1 MQPTERAAADRPE
14 VLEGTLERVVY
25 ANEENAWSVVRLA
38 VAGAREPV
46 TAVGN
51 LLGVQPGESLRL
63 TGAWIDDPRHGR
75 QFRVASYATVV
86 PATVKGIERYLGSGL
101 IRGIGRVMAA
111 RLVAAFG
118 LETLDV
124 VENQPRRLQEVEGIG
139 PKRTAEI
146 RRAWEEQRDIKEVMV
161 FLQSHGVSTSYAIKI
176 YKSYGS
182 AAVRWVRDNPYRLAV
197 DIHGIGFASADRI
210 ASSLGISRLAPQ
222 RLQAGA
228 LHVLGE
234 AADRGH
240 LYLPRTRLVEEAD
253 RLLQAG
259 PALVEEAVAALA
271 AAGQVE
277 VEPLGSEGGAAGAGG
292 TAEGG
297 GSGGTGAG
305 EAGATGA
312 GGSGGAGAGE
322 AGDWAVYLKPLH
334 AAEAGVAARVRA
346 LLAQAPLPL
355 EIDLERALQWFE
367 RGERLTLARGQR
379 QAIRAGLTGKLLVIT
394 GGPGTGKTTLV
405 RGLVKILTRK
415 GQRVLLAAPTGR
427 AAKRL
432 SETTG
437 GDASTIHRLLEF
449 NPKSRAF
456 DRNRERPLACD
467 LLIVDEASMLDAVL
481 AYHLLRA
488 MPDDSRLVLVGDVD
502 QLPSVGPGQ
511 VLADLI
517 RSAAVEVVRLTEIF
531 RQADRSLIVVNAHR
545 VQSGQMPVL
554 ESLDKEGDFFFVE
567 RRDPEE
573 ALRTLTQ
580 LVTRRI
586 PARFGFDPIEHI
598 QVLTPM
604 KRGLLGSA
612 NLNAV
617 LRELLNPHGKTLT
630 RGAHSLRVG
639 DKVMQVRNNYDLEVW
654 NGDIGRVI
662 AVDEEDQRLHVAFDG
677 RDVVYEL
684 AAIDELALAYACSIH
699 KAQGSEYPCVVI
711 PLHTQHYVMLQ
722 RNLLYT
728 GITRAKRLAVL
739 VGETRALA
747 TAVANRRVHS
757 RFTRLA
763 ERLRS
768 PARRD

>member
-1 MQPTERAAADRPE
+1 MQPTERTLADGAE
-14 VLEGTLERVVY
+14 VIEGTLERVVY
-25 ANEENAWSVVRLA
+25 TNEENAWSVVRLA

-63 TGAWIDDPRHGR
+63 TGSWIDDPRHGR

-111 RLVAAFG
+111 RLVTAFG
-118 LETLDV
+118 LETLTV
-124 VENQPRRLQEVEGIG
+124 IENQPQRLEDVEGIG
-139 PKRTAEI
+139 PKRSADI
-146 RRAWEEQRDIKEVMV
+146 RRAWDEQREIKEVMV

-176 YKSYGS
+176 YKTYGG
-182 AAVRWVRDNPYRLAV
+182 AAARWVRDNPYRLAV
-197 DIHGIGFASADRI
+197 DVHGIGFATADRI
-210 ASSLGISRLAPQ
+210 AASLGISRAAPQ
-222 RLQAGA
+222 RLEAGA

-240 LYLPRTRLVEEAD
+240 LYLPRNRLIEEAD
-253 RLLQAG
+253 RLLGAG
-259 PALVEEAVAALA
+259 PPLVEAAVTALA
-271 AAGQVE
+271 AAGQVV
-277 VEPLGSEGGAAGAGG
+277 VEPAIREAADGGA
-292 TAEGG
+292 TA
-297 GSGGTGAG
+297 AG
-305 EAGATGA
+305 EAARRA
-312 GGSGGAGAGE
+312 IDSGDALE
-322 AGDWAVYLKPLH
+322 QAVYLKPLH

-346 LLAQAPLPL
+346 LLAQPPLPL
-355 EIDLERALQWFE
+355 ELDLERALAWFE
-367 RGERLTLARGQR
+367 KGESVVLAREQR
-379 QAIRAGLTGKLLVIT
+379 QAIRAGLTRKLLVIT

-405 RGLVKILTRK
+405 RGLVKILARK

-432 SETTG
+432 AEATG
-437 GDASTIHRLLEF
+437 GAASTIHRLLEF

-467 LLIVDEASMLDAVL
+467 LLIVDEASMIDTVL
-481 AYHLLRA
+481 AHHLLRA
-488 MPDDSRLVLVGDVD
+488 VPDDGRLVLVGDVD

-517 RSAAVEVVRLTEIF
+517 RSRAVEVVRLIEIF
-531 RQADRSLIVVNAHR
+531 RQAERSLIVVNAHR

-554 ESLDKEGDFFFVE
+554 ESIDKEGDFFFLE

-573 ALRTLTQ
+573 ALRTLVQ

-586 PARFGFDPIEHI
+586 PARFGLDPLEQV

-617 LRELLNPHGKTLT
+617 LRETLNPHGRSLT
-630 RGAHSLRVG
+630 RGGHTLREG

-654 NGDIGRVI
+654 NGDIGRVT
-662 AVDEEDQRLHVAFDG
+662 AVDDEEQRLHVTFDG

-684 AAIDELALAYACSIH
+684 SAIDELALAYACSIH

-739 VGETRALA
+739 VGETKALA
-747 TAVANRRVHS
+747 AAVANRRVHK
-757 RFTRLA
+757 RFSRLA
-763 ERLRS
+763 ERLGA
-768 PARRD
+768 PAALTTK

>member
-1 MQPTERAAADRPE
+1 MQPTERPLPNGAE

-25 ANEENAWSVVRLA
+25 ANEENAWSVVRLT

-63 TGAWIDDPRHGR
+63 TGSWIDDPRHGR
-75 QFRVASYATVV
+75 QFRVSSYATVV

-101 IRGIGRVMAA
+101 IHGIGKVMAG

-118 LETLDV
+118 LDTLEV
-124 VENQPRRLQEVEGIG
+124 IENQPQRLKDVEGIG
-139 PKRTAEI
+139 PKRSADI
-146 RRAWEEQRDIKEVMV
+146 RRAWDEQREIKEVMI

-176 YKSYGS
+176 YKIYGS
-182 AAVRWVRDNPYRLAV
+182 AAARWVRENPYRLAV
-197 DIHGIGFASADRI
+197 DVHGIGFATADRI
-210 ASSLGISRLAPQ
+210 AESLGISRTAPQ
-222 RLQAGA
+222 RLEAGA

-240 LYLPRTRLVEEAD
+240 LYLPRARLIEEAD
-253 RLLQAG
+253 RLLGAG
-259 PALVEEAVAALA
+259 PRPVEDAVTALA
-271 AAGQVE
+271 AADQVV
-277 VEPLGSEGGAAGAGG
+277 VEGLLSEAAADGGD
-292 TAEGG
+292 
-297 GSGGTGAG
+297 AG
-305 EAGATGA
+305 EQ
-312 GGSGGAGAGE
+312 
-322 AGDWAVYLKPLH
+322 AVYLKPLH

-346 LLAQAPLPL
+346 LLAQRSLPL
-355 EIDLERALQWFE
+355 EIDLERALAWFE
-367 RGERLTLARGQR
+367 TGESVVLAREQR
-379 QAIRAGLTGKLLVIT
+379 QAIRAGLTRKLLVIT

-432 SETTG
+432 AEATG
-437 GDASTIHRLLEF
+437 GSASTIHRLLEF
-449 NPKSRAF
+449 NPKSRGF

-467 LLIVDEASMLDAVL
+467 LLIVDEASMIDTVL
-481 AYHLLRA
+481 AFHLLRA
-488 MPDDSRLVLVGDVD
+488 VPDDGRLVLVGDVD

-511 VLADLI
+511 ILADLI
-517 RSAAVEVVRLTEIF
+517 RSQAVEVVRLKEIF
-531 RQADRSLIVVNAHR
+531 RQAERSLIVVNAHR

-554 ESLDKEGDFFFVE
+554 ESIDKEGDFFFVE

-573 ALRTLTQ
+573 ALRTLVQ

-586 PARFGFDPIEHI
+586 PARFGLDPLEQV

-617 LRELLNPHGKTLT
+617 LRETLNPHGRSLT
-630 RGAHSLRVG
+630 RGGHTLRVG

-654 NGDIGRVI
+654 NGDIGRVA
-662 AVDEEDQRLHVAFDG
+662 AVDDEEQRLHVAFDG

-711 PLHTQHYVMLQ
+711 PLHSQHYVMLQ

-728 GITRAKRLAVL
+728 GITRARRLAVL
-739 VGETRALA
+739 VGETKALA
-747 TAVANRRVHS
+747 TAVANRRVHR
-757 RFTRLA
+757 RFSRLA
-763 ERLRS
+763 ERLGA
-768 PARRD
+768 PAQLEP

>member
-1 MQPTERAAADRPE
+1 MQPTAGSAADQPE
-14 VLEGTLERVVY
+14 VLEGTLERVVFT
-25 ANEENAWSVVRLA
+25 NEENAWSVVRLA
-38 VAGAREPV
+38 VAGTRDPV

-63 TGAWIDDPRHGR
+63 TGSWIDDPRHGR
-75 QFRVASYATVV
+75 QFRVVSYATVV
-86 PATVKGIERYLGSGL
+86 PATAKGIERYLGSGL
-101 IRGIGRVMAA
+101 IRGIGRVMAR

-118 LETLDV
+118 LETLEV
-124 VENQPRRLQEVEGIG
+124 IENQPQRLRDVEGIG
-139 PKRTAEI
+139 PKRSADI
-146 RRAWEEQRDIKEVMV
+146 KRAWDEQRDIKEVMI
-161 FLQSHGVSTSYAIKI
+161 FLQSHGVSTTYAIKI
-176 YKSYGS
+176 YKIYGS

-197 DIHGIGFASADRI
+197 DVHGIGFATADRI
-210 ASSLGISRLAPQ
+210 AASLGISKLAPQ
-222 RLQAGA
+222 RLEAGA

-240 LYLPRTRLVEEAD
+240 LYLPRARLVEEAD
-253 RLLQAG
+253 RLLGAG
-259 PALVEEAVAALA
+259 LPLVEQAIAALA
-271 AAGQVE
+271 AAGLVEIEE
-277 VEPLGSEGGAAGAGG
+277 VEEMAGVAAGEGGEEGGALGPGRGEDAERQGG
-292 TAEGG
+292 DA
-297 GSGGTGAG
+297 
-305 EAGATGA
+305 
-312 GGSGGAGAGE
+312 
-322 AGDWAVYLKPLH
+322 AVFLKPLH
-334 AAEAGVAARVRA
+334 AAEAGVAARVRS
-346 LLAQAPLPL
+346 LLAQPPLPL
-355 EIDLERALQWFE
+355 EIDLERALAWFE
-367 RGERLTLARGQR
+367 KGERLVLAREQR
-379 QAIRAGLTGKLLVIT
+379 QAIRAGLIRKLLVIT

-432 SETTG
+432 AEATG
-437 GDASTIHRLLEF
+437 GGASTIHRLLEF

-467 LLIVDEASMLDAVL
+467 LLIVDEASMIDAVL

-488 MPDDSRLVLVGDVD
+488 VPDDGRLVLVGDVD

-517 RSAAVEVVRLTEIF
+517 RSQAVEVVRLQEIF
-531 RQADRSLIVVNAHR
+531 RQAERSLIVVNAHR
-545 VQSGQMPVL
+545 VQTGRMPVL

-573 ALRTLTQ
+573 ALRTLVQ

-586 PARFGFDPIEHI
+586 PARFGLDPLEQI

-617 LRELLNPHGKTLT
+617 LRETLNPHGLSLT
-630 RGAHSLRVG
+630 RGGHTLRAG

-654 NGDIGRVI
+654 NGDIGRI
-662 AVDEEDQRLHVAFDG
+662 TAIDEEEQRLYVAFDG
-677 RDVVYEL
+677 REVAYEL
-684 AAIDELALAYACSIH
+684 AAIDELTLAYACSIH

-747 TAVANRRVHS
+747 TAVANRRVLK
-757 RFTRLA
+757 RFSRLA
-763 ERLRS
+763 ERLAG
-768 PARRD
+768 PAGRE

>member
-1 MQPTERAAADRPE
+1 MQPTGASAGDRPE
-14 VLEGTLERVVY
+14 TLEGTLERVVY

-38 VAGAREPV
+38 LAGAREPI

-51 LLGVQPGESLRL
+51 LLGVRPGEILRL
-63 TGAWIDDPRHGR
+63 TGSWIDDPRHGR

-86 PATVKGIERYLGSGL
+86 PATAKGIERYLGSGL

-118 LETLDV
+118 AETLEV
-124 VENQPRRLQEVEGIG
+124 IENQPQRLEEVGGIG
-139 PKRTAEI
+139 PKRSADI
-146 RRAWEEQRDIKEVMV
+146 RRAWEEQRDVKEVMV
-161 FLQSHGVSTSYAIKI
+161 FLQSHGVSTSYAIRI
-176 YKSYGS
+176 YKAYGG
-182 AAVRWVRDNPYRLAV
+182 AAVRWVRDNPYRLAADV
-197 DIHGIGFASADRI
+197 QGIGFASADRI
-210 ASSLGISRLAPQ
+210 AASLGISRLAPQ

-228 LHVLGE
+228 LHVLGD

-253 RLLQAG
+253 RLLAAG
-259 PALVEEAVAALA
+259 PRLVEEAVAALA
-271 AAGQVE
+271 AAGLVV
-277 VEPLGSEGGAAGAGG
+277 VEPLGAAG
-292 TAEGG
+292 E
-297 GSGGTGAG
+297 SGGEG
-305 EAGATGA
+305 E
-312 GGSGGAGAGE
+312 GE
-322 AGDWAVYLKPLH
+322 RDQAVYLKALH
-334 AAEAGVAARVRA
+334 AAEAGAAARVRA
-346 LLAQAPLPL
+346 LLAQPPRPLA
-355 EIDLERALQWFE
+355 IDLERALAWFE
-367 RGERLTLARGQR
+367 KGEHVVLARAQR
-379 QAIRAGLTGKLLVIT
+379 QAIRAGLTAKLLVIT

-415 GQRVLLAAPTGR
+415 ARRVLLAAPTGR

-432 SETTG
+432 AEATG
-437 GDASTIHRLLEF
+437 GGASTIHRLLEW

-488 MPDDSRLVLVGDVD
+488 IPDDSRLVLVGDVD

-517 RSAAVEVVRLTEIF
+517 RSGAVEVVRLTEIF
-531 RQADRSLIVVNAHR
+531 RQAERSLIVVNAHR

-567 RRDPEE
+567 RRNPEE
-573 ALRTLTQ
+573 ALRTLVQ
-580 LVTRRI
+580 LVAQRI
-586 PARFGFDPIEHI
+586 PARFGLDPLEQI

-617 LRELLNPHGKTLT
+617 LRETLNPRGPSLT
-630 RGAHSLRVG
+630 RGGHTLRLG

-654 NGDIGRVI
+654 NGDIGRVT
-662 AVDEEDQRLHVAFDG
+662 AVEDEEQRLLVEFDG
-677 RDVVYEL
+677 REVAYEL
-684 AAIDELALAYACSIH
+684 AAIEELALAYACSIH

-747 TAVANRRVHS
+747 TAVANRRVLR
-757 RFTRLA
+757 RFSRLA
-763 ERLRS
+763 ERLSQDAARS
-768 PARRD
+768 

>member
-1 MQPTERAAADRPE
+1 MQTAAGPIADRPE

-63 TGAWIDDPRHGR
+63 TGSWIDDPRHGR

-86 PATVKGIERYLGSGL
+86 PATAKGIERYLGSGL
-101 IRGIGRVMAA
+101 IRGIGRVMAR

-118 LETLDV
+118 LETLEV
-124 VENQPRRLQEVEGIG
+124 IENQPQRLRDVEGIG
-139 PKRTAEI
+139 PKRSADI
-146 RRAWEEQRDIKEVMV
+146 KRAWDEQRDIKEVMI
-161 FLQSHGVSTSYAIKI
+161 FLQSHGVSTTYAIKI
-176 YKSYGS
+176 YKIYGG

-197 DIHGIGFASADRI
+197 DVHGIGFATADRI
-210 ASSLGISRLAPQ
+210 AASLGISKLAPQ
-222 RLQAGA
+222 RLEAGA

-240 LYLPRTRLVEEAD
+240 LYLPRARLVEEAD
-253 RLLQAG
+253 RLLGAG
-259 PALVEEAVAALA
+259 PPLVDQAVTALA
-271 AAGQVE
+271 AAGLVEIEE
-277 VEPLGSEGGAAGAGG
+277 VETSGEVR
-292 TAEGG
+292 AERQGR
-297 GSGGTGAG
+297 
-305 EAGATGA
+305 EA
-312 GGSGGAGAGE
+312 
-322 AGDWAVYLKPLH
+322 AVYLKALH
-334 AAEAGVAARVRA
+334 AAETGVAARVRS

-355 EIDLERALQWFE
+355 EIDLERALAWFE
-367 RGERLTLARGQR
+367 KGERLVLAREQR
-379 QAIRAGLTGKLLVIT
+379 QAIRAGLTRKLLVIT

-432 SETTG
+432 AEATG
-437 GDASTIHRLLEF
+437 GAASTIHRLLEF

-456 DRNRERPLACD
+456 DRNHDRPLACD
-467 LLIVDEASMLDAVL
+467 LLIVDEASMIDTVL
-481 AYHLLRA
+481 AHHLLRA
-488 MPDDSRLVLVGDVD
+488 VPDDGRLVLVGDVD

-517 RSAAVEVVRLTEIF
+517 RSTAVEVVRLQTIF
-531 RQADRSLIVVNAHR
+531 RQAERSLIVVNAHR

-573 ALRTLTQ
+573 ALRTLVQ

-586 PARFGFDPIEHI
+586 PARFGLDPLEQI

-617 LRELLNPHGKTLT
+617 LRETLNPYGQSLT
-630 RGAHSLRVG
+630 RGGHTLRAG

-654 NGDIGRVI
+654 NGDIGRI
-662 AVDEEDQRLHVAFDG
+662 THIDEEEQRLHVAFDG
-677 RDVVYEL
+677 REVAYEL

-699 KAQGSEYPCVVI
+699 KSQGSEYPCVVI

-747 TAVANRRVHS
+747 TAVANRRVLK
-757 RFTRLA
+757 RFSRLA
-763 ERLRS
+763 ERLAA

>member
-1 MQPTERAAADRPE
+1 MQPTERTLAGGAE
-14 VLEGTLERVVY
+14 VIEGTLERVVY
-25 ANEENAWSVVRLA
+25 TNEENAWSVVRLA

-63 TGAWIDDPRHGR
+63 TGSWIDDPRHGR

-101 IRGIGRVMAA
+101 IRGIGKVMAA
-111 RLVAAFG
+111 RLVTAFG
-118 LETLDV
+118 LETLAV
-124 VENQPRRLQEVEGIG
+124 IENQPQRLEDVEGIG
-139 PKRTAEI
+139 PKRSADI
-146 RRAWEEQRDIKEVMV
+146 RRAWDEQREIKEVMV

-176 YKSYGS
+176 YKTYGG
-182 AAVRWVRDNPYRLAV
+182 AAARWVRDNPYRLAV
-197 DIHGIGFASADRI
+197 DVHGIGFATADRI
-210 ASSLGISRLAPQ
+210 AASLGISRAAPQ
-222 RLQAGA
+222 RLEAGA

-240 LYLPRTRLVEEAD
+240 LYLPRNRLIEEAD
-253 RLLQAG
+253 RLLGAG
-259 PALVEEAVAALA
+259 PPLVEAAVTALA
-271 AAGQVE
+271 AAGQVV
-277 VEPLGSEGGAAGAGG
+277 VEPAIREAADGGA
-292 TAEGG
+292 TA
-297 GSGGTGAG
+297 AG
-305 EAGATGA
+305 EAARGAVD
-312 GGSGGAGAGE
+312 SGDALE
-322 AGDWAVYLKPLH
+322 QAVYLKPLH

-346 LLAQAPLPL
+346 LLAQQPLPL
-355 EIDLERALQWFE
+355 EIDLERALAWFE
-367 RGERLTLARGQR
+367 KGESVVLAREQR
-379 QAIRAGLTGKLLVIT
+379 QAIRAGLTRKLLVIT

-405 RGLVKILTRK
+405 RGLVKILARK

-432 SETTG
+432 AEATG
-437 GDASTIHRLLEF
+437 GAASTIHRLLEF

-467 LLIVDEASMLDAVL
+467 LLIVDEASMIDTVL
-481 AYHLLRA
+481 AHHLLRA
-488 MPDDSRLVLVGDVD
+488 VPDDGRLVLVGDVD

-517 RSAAVEVVRLTEIF
+517 RSRAVEVVRLIEIF
-531 RQADRSLIVVNAHR
+531 RQAERSLIVVNAHR

-554 ESLDKEGDFFFVE
+554 ESIDKEGDFFFLE

-573 ALRTLTQ
+573 ALRTLVQ

-586 PARFGFDPIEHI
+586 PARFGLDPLEQV

-617 LRELLNPHGKTLT
+617 LRETLNPHGRSLT
-630 RGAHSLRVG
+630 RGGHTLREG

-654 NGDIGRVI
+654 NGDIGRVT
-662 AVDEEDQRLHVAFDG
+662 AVDDEEQRLHVTFDG

-684 AAIDELALAYACSIH
+684 SAIDELALAYACSIH

-739 VGETRALA
+739 VGETKALA
-747 TAVANRRVHS
+747 AAVANRRVHK
-757 RFTRLA
+757 RFSRLA
-763 ERLRS
+763 ERLGA
-768 PARRD
+768 PAALTTK

>member
-1 MQPTERAAADRPE
+1 MQPTTGPVADRPE

-51 LLGVQPGESLRL
+51 LLGVQLGESLRL
-63 TGAWIDDPRHGR
+63 TGSWTDDPRHGR

-86 PATVKGIERYLGSGL
+86 PATAKGIERYLGSGL
-101 IRGIGRVMAA
+101 IRGIGRVMAR

-118 LETLDV
+118 TETLEV
-124 VENQPRRLQEVEGIG
+124 IENQPQRLRDVEGIG
-139 PKRTAEI
+139 PKRSADI
-146 RRAWEEQRDIKEVMV
+146 KRAWDEQRDIKEVML
-161 FLQSHGVSTSYAIKI
+161 FLQSHGVSTTYAIKI

-197 DIHGIGFASADRI
+197 DVHGIGFATADRI
-210 ASSLGISRLAPQ
+210 AASLGISKLAPQ
-222 RLQAGA
+222 RLEAGA

-240 LYLPRTRLVEEAD
+240 LYLPRARLVEEAD
-253 RLLQAG
+253 RLLGAG
-259 PALVEEAVAALA
+259 PPLVDQAVTALA
-271 AAGQVE
+271 ATGLVE
-277 VEPLGSEGGAAGAGG
+277 IEEG
-292 TAEGG
+292 AEG
-297 GSGGTGAG
+297 AEIEKG
-305 EAGATGA
+305 EDAP
-312 GGSGGAGAGE
+312 
-322 AGDWAVYLKPLH
+322 VYLKALH
-334 AAEAGVAARVRA
+334 AAETDVAARVRS

-355 EIDLERALQWFE
+355 EIDLERALAWFE
-367 RGERLTLARGQR
+367 KGEHLVLAREQR
-379 QAIRAGLTGKLLVIT
+379 QAIRAGLTRKLLVIT

-432 SETTG
+432 AEATG
-437 GDASTIHRLLEF
+437 GSASTIHRLLEF

-456 DRNRERPLACD
+456 DRNQERPLPCD
-467 LLIVDEASMLDAVL
+467 LLIVDEASMIDTVL
-481 AYHLLRA
+481 ADHLLRA
-488 MPDDSRLVLVGDVD
+488 VPDDGRLVLVGDVD

-517 RSAAVEVVRLTEIF
+517 RSTAVEVVRLQTIF
-531 RQADRSLIVVNAHR
+531 RQAERSLIVVNAHR

-554 ESLDKEGDFFFVE
+554 ESLDKDGDFFFVE

-573 ALRTLTQ
+573 ALRTLVQ

-586 PARFGFDPIEHI
+586 PARFGLDPLEQI

-617 LRELLNPHGKTLT
+617 LRETLNPHGQSLT
-630 RGAHSLRVG
+630 RGGHTLRTG
-639 DKVMQVRNNYDLEVW
+639 DKVMQIRNNYDLEVW
-654 NGDIGRVI
+654 NGDIGRI
-662 AVDEEDQRLHVAFDG
+662 THIDEEEQRLHVAFDG
-677 RDVVYEL
+677 REVAYEIT
-684 AAIDELALAYACSIH
+684 AMDELALAYACSIH

-747 TAVANRRVHS
+747 TAVANRRVLK
-757 RFTRLA
+757 RFSRLA
-763 ERLRS
+763 ERLATPS
-768 PARRD
+768 GRD

>member
-1 MQPTERAAADRPE
+1 MQPAAGPSGERPE

-75 QFRVASYATVV
+75 QFRVASYATVM

-101 IRGIGRVMAA
+101 IQGVGKVMAA

-118 LETLDV
+118 LETLAV
-124 VENQPRRLQEVEGIG
+124 IETQPQRLEEVEGIG
-139 PKRTAEI
+139 PKRSAEI
-146 RRAWEEQRDIKEVMV
+146 RRAWEEQRDVKEVMV
-161 FLQSHGVSTSYAIKI
+161 FLQSYGVSTAYAIRI
-176 YKSYGS
+176 YKTYGG
-182 AAVRWVRDNPYRLAV
+182 AAVGWVRDNPYRLAADV
-197 DIHGIGFASADRI
+197 HGIGFATADRI
-210 ASSLGISRLAPQ
+210 AASLGVSRLAPQ
-222 RLQAGA
+222 RLEAGA

-253 RLLQAG
+253 RLLGAG
-259 PALVEEAVAALA
+259 PPLVDAAVESLA
-271 AAGQVE
+271 AAGQV
-277 VEPLGSEGGAAGAGG
+277 VIEP
-292 TAEGG
+292 
-297 GSGGTGAG
+297 TGG
-305 EAGATGA
+305 EAGATA
-312 GGSGGAGAGE
+312 SGP
-322 AGDWAVYLKPLH
+322 DQAVYLKPLH

-346 LLAQAPLPL
+346 LLAQTTLPL
-355 EIDLERALQWFE
+355 AIDVERALAWFE
-367 RGERLTLARGQR
+367 KGERLSLARDQR

-405 RGLVKILTRK
+405 RGLVKVLTRK

-432 SETTG
+432 AEATG
-437 GDASTIHRLLEF
+437 GTASTIHRLLEL
-449 NPKSRAF
+449 NPKTRTF
-456 DRNRERPLACD
+456 ERNRERPLACD

-488 MPDDSRLVLVGDVD
+488 VPDDGRLVLVGDVD

-517 RSAAVEVVRLTEIF
+517 RSGAVEVVRLTEIF
-531 RQADRSLIVVNAHR
+531 RQAERSLIVVNAHR

-554 ESLDKEGDFFFVE
+554 ESLDREGDFFFVE

-573 ALRTLTQ
+573 ALRTLVQ
-580 LVTRRI
+580 LVERRI
-586 PARFGFDPIEHI
+586 PARFGLDPLEQI

-617 LRELLNPHGKTLT
+617 LRETLNPHGRSLG
-630 RGAHSLRVG
+630 RGGHVLRTG

-654 NGDIGRVI
+654 NGDIGRVVG
-662 AVDEEDQRLHVAFDG
+662 VDEENQRLHVTFDG
-677 RDVVYEL
+677 REVVYEI

-739 VGETRALA
+739 VGEKKALA
-747 TAVANRRVHS
+747 AAVSNRRVLQ
-757 RFTRLA
+757 RFSRLA
-763 ERLRS
+763 ERLA
-768 PARRD
+768 ARV

>member
-1 MQPTERAAADRPE
+1 VIQPTERPRAEQAA
-14 VLEGTLERVVY
+14 VLEGVLERVVF
-25 ANEENAWSVVRLA
+25 ANEANAWSVVRLA

-63 TGAWIDDPRHGR
+63 SGCWTDDPRHGR
-75 QFRVASYATVV
+75 QFRVDSYATVV
-86 PATVKGIERYLGSGL
+86 PATALGIERYLGSGL
-101 IRGIGRVMAA
+101 IRGIGKVMAS

-118 LETLDV
+118 SATLEV
-124 VENQPRRLQEVEGIG
+124 IEHQPERLCEVAGIG
-139 PKRTAEI
+139 PKR
-146 RRAWEEQRDIKEVMV
+146 RADILGAWTEQRDIKDVMV

-182 AAVRWVRDNPYRLAV
+182 LAVRWVRDNPYRLAT

-210 ASSLGISRLAPQ
+210 AASLGISRLAPQ
-222 RLQAGA
+222 RLEAGA

-240 LYLPRTRLVEEAD
+240 LFLPRSRLVEEAD
-253 RLLQAG
+253 RLLGAG
-259 PALVEEAVAALA
+259 RDAVEAAVTALA
-271 AAGQVE
+271 AAEQVE
-277 VEPLGSEGGAAGAGG
+277 AEPLRAAVLAPAAMTAADGAALQVP
-292 TAEGG
+292 
-297 GSGGTGAG
+297 
-305 EAGATGA
+305 
-312 GGSGGAGAGE
+312 
-322 AGDWAVYLKPLH
+322 DWAVYLKPLH
-334 AAEAGVAARVRA
+334 AAEAGLAARVRA
-346 LLAQAPLPL
+346 LLAQPQLPL
-355 EIDLERALQWFE
+355 EIDLGRALEWFE
-367 RGERLTLARGQR
+367 RGERLTLASQQR
-379 QAIRAGLTGKLLVIT
+379 QAIRTGLTSKLLVIT

-405 RGLVKILTRK
+405 RGLVRILTRK

-432 SETTG
+432 AEATGSEAATV
-437 GDASTIHRLLEF
+437 HRLLEF
-449 NPKSRAF
+449 NPKSRGF
-456 DRNRERPLACD
+456 DRNREHPLACD

-481 AYHLLRA
+481 AHHLLRA
-488 MPDDSRLVLVGDVD
+488 VPDAGRLVLVGDID

-517 RSAAVEVVRLTEIF
+517 GSGAVEVVRLTEIF
-531 RQADRSLIVVNAHR
+531 RQAERSLIVTNAHR
-545 VQSGQMPVL
+545 VQSGHMPVL
-554 ESLDKEGDFFFVE
+554 ESLDKSGDFFFVE

-580 LVTRRI
+580 LVAQRI
-586 PARFGFDPIEHI
+586 PARFGLDPLEHI

-617 LRELLNPHGKTLT
+617 LRDLLNPSGPALS
-630 RGAHSLRVG
+630 RGGHSLRLG

-654 NGDIGRVI
+654 NGDIGRVA
-662 AVDEEDQRLHVAFDG
+662 AVDEENQRLQVVFDG
-677 RDVVYEL
+677 RAVTYEL
-684 AAIDELALAYACSIH
+684 AALDELALAYACSIH

-711 PLHTQHYVMLQ
+711 PLHSQHYMMLQ

-739 VGETRALA
+739 VGETKALA
-747 TAVANRRVHS
+747 AAIGNHRVNQ

-763 ERLRS
+763 ERLRT
-768 PARRD
+768 PGAP

>member
-1 MQPTERAAADRPE
+1 MQPTVGSAADRPE

-25 ANEENAWSVVRLA
+25 ANEDNAWSVVRLA
-38 VAGAREPV
+38 VAGTRDPV

-63 TGAWIDDPRHGR
+63 TGSWIDDPRHGR
-75 QFRVASYATVV
+75 QFRVVSYATVV
-86 PATVKGIERYLGSGL
+86 PATAKGIERYLGSGL
-101 IRGIGRVMAA
+101 IRGIGRVMAR

-118 LETLDV
+118 LETLEV
-124 VENQPRRLQEVEGIG
+124 IENQPQRLREVEGIG
-139 PKRTAEI
+139 PKRSADI
-146 RRAWEEQRDIKEVMV
+146 KRAWDEQRDIKEVMI
-161 FLQSHGVSTSYAIKI
+161 FLQSHGVSTTYAIKI

-197 DIHGIGFASADRI
+197 DVHGIGFATADRI
-210 ASSLGISRLAPQ
+210 AASLGISKLAPQ
-222 RLQAGA
+222 RLEAGT

-240 LYLPRTRLVEEAD
+240 LYLPRARLVEEAD
-253 RLLQAG
+253 RLLGAG
-259 PALVEEAVAALA
+259 PPLVEQAIAALA
-271 AAGQVE
+271 GAGLVE
-277 VEPLGSEGGAAGAGG
+277 VEEVAEVAEVDGDERRAGAG
-292 TAEGG
+292 
-297 GSGGTGAG
+297 
-305 EAGATGA
+305 
-312 GGSGGAGAGE
+312 
-322 AGDWAVYLKPLH
+322 DPAVYLKPLH
-334 AAEAGVAARVRA
+334 AAEAGVAARVRS
-346 LLAQAPLPL
+346 LLAQPPLPL
-355 EIDLERALQWFE
+355 EIDLERALAWFE
-367 RGERLTLARGQR
+367 KGEQLVLAREQR
-379 QAIRAGLTGKLLVIT
+379 QAIRAGLTRKLLVIT

-432 SETTG
+432 AEATG
-437 GDASTIHRLLEF
+437 GVASTIHRLLEF
-449 NPKSRAF
+449 NPKTRGF

-467 LLIVDEASMLDAVL
+467 LLIVDEASMIDAVL

-488 MPDDSRLVLVGDVD
+488 VPDDGRLVLVGDVD

-517 RSAAVEVVRLTEIF
+517 RSTAVEVVRLHAIF
-531 RQADRSLIVVNAHR
+531 RQAERSLIVVNAHR

-554 ESLDKEGDFFFVE
+554 ESLDKDGDFFFVE
-567 RRDPEE
+567 RRNPEE
-573 ALRTLTQ
+573 ALRTLVQ
-580 LVTRRI
+580 LVTQRI
-586 PARFGFDPIEHI
+586 PARFGLDPLEQI

-612 NLNAV
+612 NLNTV
-617 LRELLNPHGKTLT
+617 LRETLNPHGLSLT
-630 RGAHSLRVG
+630 RGGHTLRFG

-654 NGDIGRVI
+654 NGDIGRI
-662 AVDEEDQRLHVAFDG
+662 TAIDEEEQRLQVTFDG
-677 RDVVYEL
+677 REVAYEL

-699 KAQGSEYPCVVI
+699 KSQGSEYPCVVI

-739 VGETRALA
+739 VGESRALA
-747 TAVANRRVHS
+747 TAVANRRVLK
-757 RFTRLA
+757 RFSRLA
-763 ERLRS
+763 ERLAG
-768 PARRD
+768 PASQD